1 MSGQNGGKTFCVDP
15 IMRMRICIA
24 TMDKTKLFTALVAA
38 QKNARA
44 VGLDAK
50 NSHQGYRYASAESI
64 VEEGRT
70 ALTLAGLCLLTTAV
84 EVDAAAVPPIV
95 TATMILA
102 HESGEILQIV
112 RQWPAIEQKGRP
124 LDKAIAGA
132 LTSGLGYAIRDLLL
146 LPRDD
151 DFAAMDRRDDSA
163 HDPPRRMVMSD
174 SQPYVTIPAPPPEP
188 DPTPPFDFMVTPGQ
202 VARRSDA
209 ASASDLVA
217 ECRTPA
223 SVFERAED
231 LMLKGQLLTDDQI
244 RELGLR
250 EELAL
255 TLTLIRDAL
264 GAARSKPAPAELDS
278 AFAKIGARAKRKLEG
293 GSQDYVLRQIRQIW
307 EQERASKGAA

>member
-1 MSGQNGGKTFCVDP
+1 
-15 IMRMRICIA
+15 
-24 TMDKTKLFTALVAA
+24 MDQSKLFTALVAA

-50 NSHQGYRYASAESI
+50 NQHQGYRYASAESI

-84 EVDAAAVPPIV
+84 DVNAVAAPPIV
-95 TATMILA
+95 TATMVLA
-102 HESGEILQIV
+102 HESGESLQIV

-163 HDPPRRMVMSD
+163 HDPPRRTVMSD
-174 SQPYVTIPAPPPEP
+174 TQPYVTIPAPPPEP
-188 DPTPPFDFMVTPGQ
+188 EPKSAPEAQLPASELRAPAIVTSE
-202 VARRSDA
+202 R
-209 ASASDLVA
+209 
-217 ECRTPA
+217 RTPA

-231 LMLKGQLLTDDQI
+231 LMLEGRLLTDDEI

-250 EELAL
+250 ADLAL

-264 GAARSKPAPAELDS
+264 GAARSKPAPAELDA
-278 AFAKIGARAKRKLEG
+278 AFAKIGARAKRELEG